1 MHLGRK
7 LRRELRKACDYN
19 PLTCLKTFAHPSR
32 GNRMAHT
39 RWYEKGNPQYL
50 VLGHENWYW
59 HFAQGAIPSAACA
72 ELLRIPLGCGGPF
85 AFQRAIGASP
95 GVLDA
100 VDDGYG

>member
-59 HFAQGAIPSAACA
+59 HFAQGGYSVRGLCRVAPHPAR
-72 ELLRIPLGCGGPF
+72 LR
-85 AFQRAIGASP
+85 RAVRLSTGHWCEP
-95 GVLDA
+95 RCTG
-100 VDDGYG
+100 